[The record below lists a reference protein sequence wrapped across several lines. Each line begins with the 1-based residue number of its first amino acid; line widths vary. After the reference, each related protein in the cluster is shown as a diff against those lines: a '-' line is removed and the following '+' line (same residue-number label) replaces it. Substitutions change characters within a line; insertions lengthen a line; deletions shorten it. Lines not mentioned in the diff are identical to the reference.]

1 MALLTFI
8 LESKLQNFP
17 SCPSTLFARADLQNL
32 YNKKEQNHEVN
43 PKVWTKN
50 FGVYFMRKK
59 HDHQAL
65 LKYMHMQIGRAHV

>member
-1 MALLTFI
+1 MAP
-8 LESKLQNFP
+8 SKNRKTYFFVGQKGLAIQIETASN
-17 SCPSTLFARADLQNL
+17 RI
-32 YNKKEQNHEVN
+32 EVN

-65 LKYMHMQIGRAHV
+65 LKYMHMLEDGYSIKHIEDNYG

>member
-32 YNKKEQNHEVN
+32 YNKKEPREV
-43 PKVWTKN
+43 P
-50 FGVYFMRKK
+50 
-59 HDHQAL
+59 L
-65 LKYMHMQIGRAHV
+65 LKISDLL